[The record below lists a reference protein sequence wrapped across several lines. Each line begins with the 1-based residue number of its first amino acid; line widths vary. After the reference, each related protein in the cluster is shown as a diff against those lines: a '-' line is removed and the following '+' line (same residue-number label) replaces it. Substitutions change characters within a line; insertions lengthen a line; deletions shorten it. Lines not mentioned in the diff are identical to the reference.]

1 MGVPNSV
8 SAFALVEVNL
18 CTLPGPHHFTEK
30 IGFIRNARFVDNL
43 VVTITTQRIE
53 LLTRLLDVA
62 AMRQDVIAQNVA
74 NVNTPGYTTLAVSF
88 EDALK
93 EALTPGSGG
102 RAPAVAAEVVPGTG
116 GRLREDGNNVDI
128 DLEMAR
134 LQKNAIYFQVYAQM
148 LANDLAQFRSAIK
161 GQ

>member
-1 MGVPNSV
+1 MI
-8 SAFALVEVNL
+8 AFVRAGECILL
-18 CTLPGPHHFTEK
+18 TPTRPFTKK
-30 IGFIRNARFVDNL
+30 IGFIRNACFVDNL
-43 VVTITTQRIE
+43 LMTITTERIQ

-62 AMRQDVIAQNVA
+62 ALRQDVIAQNVA
-74 NVNTPGYTTLAVSF
+74 NVNTPGYRTMGVNF

-93 EALTPGSGG
+93 EALTPNGSSMRTPEAAPEVTPGG
-102 RAPAVAAEVVPGTG
+102 GGAERA
-116 GRLREDGNNVDI
+116 DGNNVDV

>member
-1 MGVPNSV
+1 LPFTNSRLL
-8 SAFALVEVNL
+8 AK
-18 CTLPGPHHFTEK
+18 K
-30 IGFIRNARFVDNL
+30 IGFIRNTCFVDNL
-43 VVTITTQRIE
+43 LMTITTERIQ

-62 AMRQDVIAQNVA
+62 ALRQDVIAQNVA
-74 NVNTPGYTTLAVSF
+74 NVNTPGYTTMGVNF

-93 EALTPGSGG
+93 EALAPGSGQQLADVAPQVTPG
-102 RAPAVAAEVVPGTG
+102 GGGALRA
-116 GRLREDGNNVDI
+116 DGNNVDV

-148 LANDLAQFRSAIK
+148 LANDLAEFRSAIR

>member
-1 MGVPNSV
+1 M
-8 SAFALVEVNL
+8 
-18 CTLPGPHHFTEK
+18 
-30 IGFIRNARFVDNL
+30 
-43 VVTITTQRIE
+43 TITTERIQ
-53 LLTRLLDVA
+53 LLTKLLDVSA
-62 AMRQDVIAQNVA
+62 LRQDVIAQNVA
-74 NVNTPGYTTLAVSF
+74 NVNTPGYSTLGVSF

-93 EALTPGSGG
+93 DVLTQGPGGQ
-102 RAPAVAAEVVPGTG
+102 VAGVKAEVVSGTG
-116 GRLREDGNNVDI
+116 GSAREDGNNVDI

>member
-1 MGVPNSV
+1 M
-8 SAFALVEVNL
+8 
-18 CTLPGPHHFTEK
+18 
-30 IGFIRNARFVDNL
+30 
-43 VVTITTQRIE
+43 TITTERIQ

-62 AMRQDVIAQNVA
+62 ALRQDVIAQNVA
-74 NVNTPGYTTLAVSF
+74 NVNTPGYTTMGVNF

-93 EALTPGSGG
+93 DALAPGSGQQLADVEPQVAPG
-102 RAPAVAAEVVPGTG
+102 AGGALRA
-116 GRLREDGNNVDI
+116 DGNNVDV

-148 LANDLAQFRSAIK
+148 LANDLAEFRSAIR